1 MKTLNNK
8 SAICNLQFAICN
20 RHFFAYCLFLCLL
33 PIANCF
39 SQTNNVGIGTL
50 NPLPSSILDLT
61 ATDKGLLVPRTDTT
75 TVNSAFPIPATGLI
89 IYQIADNTFY
99 YYDGTQWRPLGS
111 TIQGPIGPTG
121 PQGSQGIQGT
131 NGATGPTG
139 ADSFVPGPT
148 GPIGAQ
154 GVTGPT
160 GAFSNSQTLDTLTV
174 TYFTAD
180 TIYANYISV
189 DSLFSIFASIDTL
202 YSNYINVDSLVAS
215 YIFSDSIFASYASFE
230 SLFVNGTS
238 IQTLIDSMIN
248 AAGTIGP
255 TGPTGAN
262 GLQGIQGTTGP
273 TGPNGTTVLGGTG
286 TTVPLLVMNGGE
298 IIYKS
303 LPQKGIILMD
313 AGSFCWQITVDMSG
327 NITTQSVICP

>member
-1 MKTLNNK
+1 MKTTNNRKLN
-8 SAICNLQFAICN
+8 IPL
-20 RHFFAYCLFLCLL
+20 LFLCLAIGMIVAQL
-33 PIANCF
+33 GWA
-39 SQTNNVGIGTL
+39 QNNIGIGTL
-50 NPLPSSILDLT
+50 TPDPSSLLELQSANKGILIPRLSDT
-61 ATDKGLLVPRTDTT
+61 ANV
-75 TVNSAFPIPATGLI
+75 SSPATGLL
-89 IYQIADNTFY
+89 IYLNTNNTFY
-99 YYDGTQWRPLGS
+99 YFDGIFWKPIVAG
-111 TIQGPIGPTG
+111 IGPIGPTG
-121 PQGSQGIQGT
+121 PQGAQGLPGVNGAI
-131 NGATGPTG
+131 GATGVQG
-139 ADSFVPGPT
+139 
-148 GPIGAQ
+148 IQ
-154 GVTGPT
+154 GVTGPTGNNGLTGQTGAQGATGIT

-215 YIFSDSIFASYASFE
+215 YIFSDSIFASYASFD